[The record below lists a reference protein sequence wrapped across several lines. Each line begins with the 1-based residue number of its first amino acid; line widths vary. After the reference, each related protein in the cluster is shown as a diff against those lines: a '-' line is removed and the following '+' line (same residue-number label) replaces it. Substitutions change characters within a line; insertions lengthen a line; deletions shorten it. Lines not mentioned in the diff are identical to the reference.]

1 MIINLHL
8 LDACDFRCTHCF
20 AHFGTRKTLSCK
32 DWRTIVDNIME
43 SINVER
49 FNLAGGEPLLYGG
62 LAELVEYIRSKGKAV
77 SIITNG
83 YSLSDQ
89 KIDLLSEYGVSM
101 IGLSIDSPN
110 ASTLRKL
117 GRCTASGNI
126 LDPDRCVSLCRRIR
140 ARDISLKINTVIS
153 QLNWTEDFSS
163 FIRYALPSRWK
174 LLKIKE
180 FKNDFFDNTSLL
192 INNTQFNNFI
202 LRHRS
207 IPHVVEMTMANSY
220 IMIDAFGN
228 LVDTSSNDN
237 TPVANLLSVSFRDA
251 FVRLKFDYDTY
262 YARYAA

>member
-8 LDACDFRCTHCF
+8 LDACDFRCAHCF
-20 AHFGTRKTLSCK
+20 AHFGARKTLPRK
-32 DWRTIVDNIME
+32 DWQSIVDNILD

-62 LAELVEYIRSKGKAV
+62 LAELAEYIRSKGKAV

-83 YSLSDQ
+83 HSLSRQ
-89 KIDLLSEYGVSM
+89 KIDILSECGVSM

-126 LDPDRCVSLCRRIR
+126 LEPDRCVDLCRHIR
-140 ARDISLKINTVIS
+140 ARGMSLKINSVIS
-153 QLNWTEDFSS
+153 QLNLTEDFSS
-163 FIRYALPSRWK
+163 FIRAALPCRWK

-180 FKNDFFDNTSLL
+180 FKNDFFNNTPLL
-192 INNTQFNNFI
+192 INDPQFDNFI

-207 IPHVVEMTMANSY
+207 IPHVVERTMANAY
-220 IMIDAFGN
+220 IMVDAFGN
-228 LVDTSSNDN
+228 LVDNGSNDN
-237 TPVANLLSVSFRDA
+237 TPVADLLNVSFRDA
-251 FVRLKFDYDTY
+251 FMRLKFDYNTY
-262 YARYAA
+262 DARYAA